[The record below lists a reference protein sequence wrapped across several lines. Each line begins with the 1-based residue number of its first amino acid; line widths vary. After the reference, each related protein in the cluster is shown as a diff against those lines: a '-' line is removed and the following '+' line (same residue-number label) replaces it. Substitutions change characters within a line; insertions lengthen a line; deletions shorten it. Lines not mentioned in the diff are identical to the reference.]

1 MSEENLFRQLVDN
14 VADLTKSIEEV
25 TCLDPAID
33 STDKLV
39 PSKQRRVKRTEGTHL
54 NRGIYNEKL
63 TEAEPIRVTAD
74 SEKQIRKG
82 NSWIVLGRDRP
93 AGARTGYGGLGHHRA
108 ASIDMCVGPQGRDIT
123 EWDTKKREKVVIN
136 PDFQKDA
143 ARIYI
148 SAKSDIDE
156 NFQLT
161 DGKVG
166 NAKGKSAI
174 GIKADGIRIV
184 GREGVKIITKGGDT
198 KNSRGCRMSSVAG
211 IDLIAGNDDTDL
223 QPLVKGNDLAN
234 GLMQLADLVNAL
246 NGILVGFMN
255 SQMDYNRA
263 IMKHHHYSPFF
274 GKPTTAPLD
283 TLMPKGAHT
292 AMDQVSTSLADASL
306 NKINLTNWKFN
317 YCEPAGSLY
326 INSRMNNTN

>member
-1 MSEENLFRQLVDN
+1 MTEKNIFRQLADN

-25 TCLDPAID
+25 TCLDPAVD
-33 STDKLV
+33 SRDKLV
-39 PSKQRRVKRTEGTHL
+39 PSKQRKLSKIEGTAKQK
-54 NRGIYNEKL
+54 GIYNDVL
-63 TEAEPIRVTAD
+63 IEARPPRVNTA
-74 SEKQIRKG
+74 SEEVIHKE

-93 AGARTGYGGLGHHRA
+93 AGVRTGYGGLGHHRA

-123 EWDTKKREKVVIN
+123 EWNKKTREKVVVN
-136 PDFQKDA
+136 PDFQKDS

-148 SAKSDIDE
+148 SAKSDIDD
-156 NFQLT
+156 NFQLS
-161 DGKVG
+161 DGKIG

-174 GIKADGIRIV
+174 GIKADGVRII

-234 GLMQLADLVNAL
+234 GLMQLADLVNSL

-255 SQMDYNRA
+255 SQMSYNQSV
-263 IMKHHHYSPFF
+263 MKHYHYSPFF
-274 GKPTTAPLD
+274 GQPTTPALD
-283 TLMPKGAHT
+283 TLMIDGVNT
-292 AMDQVSTSLADASL
+292 ALDQVSVSLADAAL

-326 INSRMNNTN
+326 INSRLNNTN

>member
-1 MSEENLFRQLVDN
+1 MAEDNVFRKLVDN
-14 VADLTKSIEEV
+14 VADLTKSIEEI
-25 TCLDPAID
+25 TCMDPAVDHINR
-33 STDKLV
+33 LV
-39 PSKQRRVKRTEGTHL
+39 PSKKRRIKRTKGSHI
-54 NRGIYNEKL
+54 NRGIYNEQL
-63 TEAEPIRVTAD
+63 IEAEPNRVTTK
-74 SEKQIRKG
+74 SEHEIRQG

-93 AGARTGYGGLGHHRA
+93 SGARTGYGGLGHHRA
-108 ASIDMCVGPQGRDIT
+108 AAIDICVGPQGRDVS
-123 EWDTKKREKVVIN
+123 EWDTKKREKIVVN
-136 PDFQKDA
+136 PDFQKDS

-174 GIKADGIRIV
+174 GIKADGVRIV

-223 QPLVKGNDLAN
+223 QPLVKGNDLSN
-234 GLMQLADLVNAL
+234 GLKQLADLTNSL
-246 NGILVGFMN
+246 NGILIGFIN
-255 SQMDYNRA
+255 SQMQFNRA

-274 GKPTTAPLD
+274 GSPTTPPID
-283 TLMPKGAHT
+283 TLMVDGVQT
-292 AMDQVSTSLADASL
+292 ILDQAGTSLADAAL